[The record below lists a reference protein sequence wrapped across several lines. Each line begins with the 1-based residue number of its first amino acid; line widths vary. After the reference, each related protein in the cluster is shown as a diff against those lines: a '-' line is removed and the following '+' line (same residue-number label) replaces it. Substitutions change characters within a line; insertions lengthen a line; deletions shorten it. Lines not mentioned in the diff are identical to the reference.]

1 MSPSD
6 KYPKFKDKRTER
18 FALGERVKEFHA
30 FTDQAYK
37 RLDILEAATNKESLM
52 KLPSNHF
59 ESLEGDR
66 KGQYSIRINK
76 QWRIVSIGQM
86 KNLNLSTLKL
96 QTIIL
101 KGEQHGTAT
110 HTFWKNSC

>member
-66 KGQYSIRINK
+66 KGQYSIWINK
-76 QWRIVSIGQM
+76 QWRICFNWPDEESKPFNIEI
-86 KNLNLSTLKL
+86 TDY
-96 QTIIL
+96 
-101 KGEQHGTAT
+101 HP
-110 HTFWKNSC
+110 